1 MPKITK
7 PTSSDAFA
15 AVAVAVTD
23 LRAAQD
29 FVLKPPFP
37 PTSALHGQHVKWQKY
52 LSDLPAKNERERER
66 GRIHEISYIYSGPES
81 KAYIGLLLAG
91 SAGKALI
98 KCGQGSARASSLNAH
113 NARAQGATH

>member
-15 AVAVAVTD
+15 AVAVTD

-52 LSDLPAKNERERER
+52 LSDLPAKNEIERVR

-91 SAGKALI
+91 STL
-98 KCGQGSARASSLNAH
+98 ARLSLNV
-113 NARAQGATH
+113 ARAQLGRAH